1 MEKKLHL
8 LDSFNAQGSDGQTYK
23 VCGYEHMQREEQ
35 MLVDGQDHW
44 ESTGQSEYRLS
55 DGRGV
60 DVLRDGSMRI
70 AGTGVTLTLP
80 ERATG

>member
-8 LDSFNAQGSDGQTYK
+8 LDTVNAQGSDGQAYK
-23 VCGYEHMQREEQ
+23 VCGYEHMVRDEQ
-35 MLVDGQDHW
+35 QLVDGRDHW

-60 DVLRDGSMRI
+60 DVGSDGSMRI
-70 AGTGVTLTLP
+70 AGTDITLTVSARQP
-80 ERATG
+80 G